1 MKWYVMGLEYRSLS
15 SPRGCHPCPVPRG
28 SQSGHGEGAEAP
40 FSFSPIICLRARD
53 LERRHPKRSW
63 VEGPLLAF
71 QGASRESQGPT
82 ALVPAGASWGEK
94 GRRLGTELPPPL
106 PRLEQTRRRRAPG
119 NSWES
124 SAGTGKPRKRRES
137 ATPPPPLSVPACA
150 TPDNGSSTFPLS
162 LPAPRSSRSSPPAT
176 TARTPAP
183 APSQKAAG
191 CPQPLSPQSRI
202 TQSPP
207 PTQPPFSLSAGPARS
222 GCGAP
227 SQAREQ
233 GRRWRKG
240 SQQRVS
246 GSGSTIGSSVAQGCE
261 GGIMGEGGPTAVG
274 SWAGSAGSGRHREKG
289 RKKDSLGSR
298 VREPGRAGPGCRLSL
313 SPAARARRPA
323 PAAGPARDPLPRP
336 PAAAGPGSCVS
347 PPPGS

>member
-71 QGASRESQGPT
+71 QGASRESQGLT

-137 ATPPPPLSVPACA
+137 RVAALPPPPPPGPRRQPRVRRQQGAPN
-150 TPDNGSSTFPLS
+150 PS
-162 LPAPRSSRSSPPAT
+162 LPSPGSRNPLHQPNPPFPSRRAPPDPD
-176 TARTPAP
+176 
-183 APSQKAAG
+183 AA
-191 CPQPLSPQSRI
+191 
-202 TQSPP
+202 PP
-207 PTQPPFSLSAGPARS
+207 PRPGNKEGDGGRGLSR
-222 GCGAP
+222 
-227 SQAREQ
+227 
-233 GRRWRKG
+233 
-240 SQQRVS
+240 
-246 GSGSTIGSSVAQGCE
+246 
-261 GGIMGEGGPTAVG
+261 
-274 SWAGSAGSGRHREKG
+274 
-289 RKKDSLGSR
+289 GSR
-298 VREPGRAGPGCRLSL
+298 VPGLRSE
-313 SPAARARRPA
+313 A
-323 PAAGPARDPLPRP
+323 PWPKGVKV
-336 PAAAGPGSCVS
+336 G
-347 PPPGS
+347 